1 MPKKIGEQL
10 NLLFILFLSANN
22 TIVYHSQHLGKT
34 VGYSAESQLV
44 KPSFCPLLLS
54 MCIYTVFQNSLSIN
68 MSLRVHS

>member
-1 MPKKIGEQL
+1 MPEKNRETAKSP
-10 NLLFILFLSANN
+10 FHPLSMGKQHNCA
-22 TIVYHSQHLGKT
+22 SQSTSGKD

-54 MCIYTVFQNSLSIN
+54 KSIYTVFQRGLSIN